1 MAFDCPVAE
10 APTRAST
17 LHWPSI
23 LAALW
28 AIGTVIGLGF
38 LVNVHLAA
46 SRLVRTATIP
56 SDPSWSE
63 MAGVLAAQLGVR
75 RRVAVRISDRIAVPV
90 TAGWLRPVILLPT
103 ECDGWAGSRRRMVLI
118 HEMSHVARGD
128 VLWQIAAKLACV
140 IYWLHPMVWLA
151 ARRMRVEREAA
162 CDDAVL
168 RDVERPSEYASL
180 LLDVA
185 ASLADRPIGMGTAA
199 IAMACG
205 RSVEERIRWIVQP
218 GRCRL
223 PIGRRTARWFS
234 VGAVLIVLGLGS
246 ISIFADSP
254 APAVVESS
262 EGKPVTMTP
271 AVQEQTPRQQML
283 ELPVRVVDAE
293 GKPVANAR
301 ITPWALRSSQGHG
314 PWSDN
319 DKRAGVGPKEVV
331 TGKDGTAAV
340 LYPRYRDVQE
350 QIRTIAVSLF
360 VDHPKFAFIDGLH
373 IDVPLESKGPY
384 EIKLTPGVPVDIRP
398 LIDGKPTTL
407 DDVFLLWSDG
417 RSWRKGV
424 ALEKT
429 ASGTLQIPAMS
440 PGKNS
445 VLVVKLDGQ
454 RATHFSKIVDFE
466 LIAGKPKTIDVP
478 LRPSMQIQ
486 GVLSDNVP
494 RPVRQGRIKIRTL
507 PPAGADS
514 NRVEWFSWTAIR
526 PDGTFTIDGWPA
538 DERMQLI
545 ALCDGYIATSG
556 RAPDVVKNPPDPKRD
571 SFNRPQVFDPGKNSH
586 ITVAMSPLVRC
597 VATAVDEDD
606 KPVAGVT
613 VESWPNVGWWN
624 GGSQVYCDPLVRG
637 ERLLRRAR
645 IR

>member
-1 MAFDCPVAE
+1 
-10 APTRAST
+10 
-17 LHWPSI
+17 
-23 LAALW
+23 
-28 AIGTVIGLGF
+28 
-38 LVNVHLAA
+38 
-46 SRLVRTATIP
+46 
-56 SDPSWSE
+56 

-90 TAGWLRPVILLPT
+90 TAGWLRPVILLPS

-118 HEMSHVARGD
+118 HELSHVARGD

-140 IYWLHPMVWLA
+140 IYWPHPMVWLA

-185 ASLADRPIGMGTAA
+185 ASLADRPIGMSTAA

-234 VGAVLIVLGLGS
+234 VGAILIVLGLGS

-293 GKPVANAR
+293 GKPVVNAK

-314 PWSDN
+314 LWSDN

-331 TGKDGTAAV
+331 TGKDGTATV
-340 LYPRYRDVQE
+340 LYPQYRDVQE

-360 VDHPKFAFIDGLH
+360 VDHPRFAFIDGLH

-398 LIDGKPTTL
+398 LINGKPTTL
-407 DDVFLLWSDG
+407 DDVFILWSDG

-429 ASGTLQIPAMS
+429 ASGTLRIPAIS

-445 VLVVKLDGQ
+445 VLRRELDGE
-454 RATHFSKIVDFE
+454 RPTHFSSSVGFE

-478 LRPSMQIQ
+478 LWPSMQIQ

-494 RPVRQGRIKIRTL
+494 RPVRQGRIKIETL
-507 PPAGADS
+507 PSAPQYQS
-514 NRVEWFSWTAIR
+514 
-526 PDGTFTIDGWPA
+526 
-538 DERMQLI
+538 
-545 ALCDGYIATSG
+545 SG
-556 RAPDVVKNPPDPKRD
+556 MV
-571 SFNRPQVFDPGKNSH
+571 
-586 ITVAMSPLVRC
+586 
-597 VATAVDEDD
+597 
-606 KPVAGVT
+606 
-613 VESWPNVGWWN
+613 
-624 GGSQVYCDPLVRG
+624 
-637 ERLLRRAR
+637 
-645 IR
+645 